1 MESSSPWQWC
11 ISESGSFCRS
21 FKEPA
26 AWPAKWSPTLS
37 GSDNEGMNRLEE
49 VLGQFTLPELG
60 RLLKRTVFASIG
72 LGAVALIVAGVL
84 GYIVFG
90 LGVCIGLV
98 LGVVNVRLIV
108 QQAGRVSA
116 SQTPHRIR
124 ALASI
129 TMFRI
134 GAMTALIVVL
144 AVLAQPLGFGT
155 LGGVAVFYFTFL
167 GNLIVP
173 LLKKGFVA

>member
-1 MESSSPWQWC
+1 
-11 ISESGSFCRS
+11 
-21 FKEPA
+21 
-26 AWPAKWSPTLS
+26 
-37 GSDNEGMNRLEE
+37 MNRLED
-49 VLGQFTLPELG
+49 VLGQFTLPVLG
-60 RLLKRTVFASIG
+60 RVLKRTIFAAIG
-72 LGAVALIVAGVL
+72 LGAVALIVSGVL
-84 GYIVFG
+84 GYIIFGFGVCLG
-90 LGVCIGLV
+90 LG
-98 LGVVNVRLIV
+98 LGIMNIRLIV
-108 QQAGRVSA
+108 QQTGRVSA

-129 TMFRI
+129 TTFRI

-144 AVLAQPLGFGT
+144 VLLAQQLGFGT